1 MRKNVKQQL
10 ALRVLSTAALM
21 AMVSSIATAAFA
33 DTYDL
38 NTGSVT
44 VETKE
49 DGFTYVTQ
57 LDNTQKDGYARNDK
71 DDILHDYQD
80 KTGVTITSYGQQTSN
95 TITVETAKDQT
106 TDVTLEDVFIN
117 REGAWS
123 SDSEAALTVKGDGNT
138 NIELNGN
145 NTLSSTGAHAGLEK
159 TDAECSGTLTITDDK
174 NDDGSEK
181 EKDKYGYSTGGNTG
195 TLAVVG
201 GGSGGAGIGGQGRI
215 ESDSRAQEIHD
226 ASNITITGGNISAGR
241 TPEGCNYN
249 AHWNPGAG
257 IGGGSHGGDGT
268 NITITGNANVDA
280 YGSYYA
286 AGIGGS
292 DYFLE
297 EGEDGKSYTKGGDGE
312 NITISGNAKVTAR
325 GWDAAGIGG
334 AEYGAGKNIQIKDNA
349 DVHAYAGPNGAGIGG
364 GRGCGGEVSISGNAT
379 VFAQGDN
386 GGAGIGSGDHNCN
399 DVAPERRDTTV
410 TISDNATVTA
420 IGSFNSAGIGN
431 GNDQRNLGKTDIT
444 ITGGTITA
452 IGGVITKDGRIFG
465 GCGIGGGE
473 DYEDG
478 SPAQNVTV
486 TINGT
491 TGNTTVN
498 ASCAQDVES
507 AISKGND
514 TADIIGYDADG
525 VSPFGEEHSVV
536 VRMYKKGSITLS
548 DFDRNTHRYNSV
560 NYNPGELYQT
570 VHNRKY
576 MEEHPEEI
584 VDINKLKDEDLH
596 DWKLV
601 GRVVEPT
608 LEKGGY
614 ADYVCG
620 IDKCGQTKRVV
631 LPKLTPEPSEPD
643 TTDPDVPGGNTPDT
657 PNKPDTPKQP
667 DGTTP
672 APVTPDA
679 PVQDSTAPA
688 DTLAADTTA
697 DAAAVP
703 ADAAVAPAAAQ
714 NVVQDAKPEAAAT
727 AAVSA
732 AALPQTGANW
742 LAVVGSALSGMF
754 LLAAGF
760 VLNRKNRR
768 MN

>member
-1 MRKNVKQQL
+1 MRKNVKKQL

-33 DTYDL
+33 ERYDL

-44 VETKE
+44 VETKD
-49 DGFTYVTQ
+49 DGITYVTQ
-57 LDNTQKDGYARNDK
+57 KNTDINNHP
-71 DDILHDYQD
+71 DD
-80 KTGVTITSYGQQTSN
+80 TGVTITSNGRQTSN

-106 TDVTLEDVFIN
+106 TNVTLQNVFIN
-117 REGAWS
+117 REGA
-123 SDSEAALTVKGDGNT
+123 SDSDAKAALTVKGDGKT

-181 EKDKYGYSTGGNTG
+181 EEKDKYGYSTGGDTG
-195 TLAVVG
+195 TLAVIG

-241 TPEGCNYN
+241 TPEGCDYN

-292 DYFLE
+292 DYGSKK
-297 EGEDGKSYTKGGDGE
+297 GEDGKWYTAGGNGE

-349 DVHAYAGPNGAGIGG
+349 DVHAYSGGNGAGIGG

-386 GGAGIGSGDHNCN
+386 AGSGIGSGDYNCN
-399 DVAPERRDTTV
+399 EVAPERRDTTV

-420 IGSFNSAGIGN
+420 VGAFHSAGIGN
-431 GNDQRNLGKTDIT
+431 GNDHRNVGKTDII
-444 ITGGTITA
+444 ITGGTVNAISGSYFASA
-452 IGGVITKDGRIFG
+452 IGGGK
-465 GCGIGGGE
+465 

-478 SPAQNVTV
+478 NPAQNVTV

-498 ASCAQDVES
+498 ASCTEDMES
-507 AISKGND
+507 AISKGNG
-514 TADIIGYDADG
+514 TADIIVYDADG
-525 VSPFGEEHSVV
+525 VSPFGEDHSVV

-548 DFDRNTHRYNSV
+548 DYDQNTHRYNSID
-560 NYNPGELYQT
+560 YNPGELYQT

-576 MEEHPEEI
+576 MDE
-584 VDINKLKDEDLH
+584 NLGTSNLKDDDLH
-596 DWKLV
+596 DWQLNPEGEYK
-601 GRVVEPT
+601 EPT
-608 LEKGGY
+608 LEEDGY
-614 ADYVCG
+614 ADCICS

-631 LPKLTPEPSEPD
+631 LPKLTPEESGSVE
-643 TTDPDVPGGNTPDT
+643 TREVG
-657 PNKPDTPKQP
+657 
-667 DGTTP
+667 
-672 APVTPDA
+672 VIFWDA
-679 PVQDSTAPA
+679 AAQAAPA
-688 DTLAADTTA
+688 ALQGKVLSADEQTATAEKAQVESLLADKANWKLAEDVGDLMIHPAA
-697 DAAAVP
+697 DAAGTVYEQAVK
-703 ADAAVAPAAAQ
+703 ASGCQYYVIANVTAQ
-714 NVVQDAKPEAAAT
+714 
-727 AAVSA
+727 
-732 AALPQTGANW
+732 
-742 LAVVGSALSGMF
+742 
-754 LLAAGF
+754 
-760 VLNRKNRR
+760 
-768 MN
+768 